1 MTRILVALLALFLA
15 GCSADQKRVVTFGFI
30 PGSAIEEIELTAD
43 TLSALISQKTGM
55 EIRPF
60 VAPDY
65 SSLIEAMRTGHV
77 DLAWLA
83 PMSYVDAVN
92 EVGVTPLLTSV
103 RQGKPYFYSAIFVR
117 TDSGIRSIDDLKG
130 KVIAFSDPLSTAGRL
145 FPEMELRERGIQ
157 PENWFRQ
164 VVYLGGHD
172 KVVHAVFNRTVD
184 AGASFSNDTTNQ
196 DNAWK
201 QFLKEKDGWIQIRPI
216 LFSRPIPGDVVGMA
230 SNSPHHHDQAMKQ
243 LAQGLMRVSESE
255 QGKRLIRKINRTD
268 SFSPADS
275 RLFENVREAARLVLG
290 Y

>member
-1 MTRILVALLALFLA
+1 MIRLLAAISILLL
-15 GCSADQKRVVTFGFI
+15 SACASDDRHTVTFGFI

-55 EIRPF
+55 EVRPF

-65 SSLIEAMRTGHV
+65 ASLIEAMRTGHV

-117 TDSGIRSIDDLKG
+117 DDSGIRSLEDLKG
-130 KVIAFSDPLSTAGRL
+130 KVIGFADPLSTAGRL
-145 FPEMELRERGIQ
+145 FPEMELRLRGIQ
-157 PENWFRQ
+157 PDTWFRQ
-164 VVYLGGHD
+164 VVFLGGHD
-172 KVVHAVFNRTVD
+172 KVVNAVFNRTVD

-201 QFLKEKDGWIQIRPI
+201 QFLKDKDGWTQIRPI

-230 SNSPHHHDQAMKQ
+230 TNSPHHQEQTMK
-243 LAQGLMRVSESE
+243 LLSQGLMRVSETD
-255 QGKRLIRKINRTD
+255 QMIKIFYMR
-268 SFSPADS
+268 
-275 RLFENVREAARLVLG
+275 VLAISILAF
-290 Y
+290 

>member
-1 MTRILVALLALFLA
+1 MTRLLAALFLFGLTACA
-15 GCSADQKRVVTFGFI
+15 GGEKQVVTFGFI

-43 TLSALISQKTGM
+43 TLSTLISQKTGM
-55 EIRPF
+55 EVRPF

-65 SSLIEAMRTGHV
+65 ASLIEAMRTGHV

-103 RQGKPYFYSAIFVR
+103 RQGKPFFYSAIFVR
-117 TDSGIRSIDDLKG
+117 TDSGIRTVEDLKG

-145 FPEMELRERGIQ
+145 FPEMELREKGIQ
-157 PENWFRQ
+157 PETWFRQ

-172 KVVHAVFNRTVD
+172 KVVNAVFNRSVD

-201 QFLKEKDGWIQIRPI
+201 QFLKEKDGWTQIKPL

-230 SNSPHHHDQAMKQ
+230 SNSPFHNDQSMKQ
-243 LAQGLMRVSESE
+243 LAQGLMRVSETE

-275 RLFENVREAARLVLG
+275 RLFENVRDAARLVLG